1 MNATEPA
8 VLVQAKL
15 GLWDAISI
23 ILGIIIGA
31 GIYETPVGVFR
42 MIGDPWLTLGLWLLA
57 GVLALVGAL
66 CYAELATTYPRSGG
80 DYVYLTRAY
89 GPLAG
94 YLFGWAQLA
103 VIQTGSIGLMAY
115 IFADYGSR
123 LYHFGEF
130 SSVIYAAGA
139 IVGMTLL
146 NMLGVVLGK
155 TMQNVLTF
163 AKVVGLIGIIVA
175 GFAFASPTKPIVT
188 DGQVEKAENGQLTV
202 TTDASG
208 TPKVFEITD
217 KSQLLIDFQ
226 TKTKIKVNDKDE
238 EVAVTLQHFQ
248 PQTKKERDATGKEL
262 DKTTRQRVKV
272 LSPAAHPTEAAQV
285 FTVGE
290 GIPPYSLI
298 AFAMVLIFL
307 TYGGWND
314 AAFVAA
320 EVRNRQRNIPLAL
333 ICGTAGVTV
342 IYLLVNQ
349 AYISGLGFEGAQ
361 LSREVAADVL
371 KLLPW
376 AYGEQA
382 MCILVMVSALG
393 AVNGLIFTSSRI
405 YATLGA
411 DYSLFAKLGQWNAG
425 RGTPIWSLFLQMFI
439 SLTMVLAV
447 GTEQGQETL
456 NQGLEY
462 LGRKRVSWVG
472 QGGFYSLLQCTA
484 PIFWL
489 FFLMTGLALF
499 TLRRNDPT
507 IERPFSVPLFPLLPL
522 IFCATCGYMLY
533 SGIGYAGELGLV
545 GAVLVLAGIPFFVF
559 SRRSPGSGG
568 MS

>member
-8 VLVQAKL
+8 VPVQAKL

-66 CYAELATTYPRSGG
+66 RDAELATTYPRSGG
-80 DYVYLTRAY
+80 DYAYLTCAY
-89 GPLAG
+89 GPVAG
-94 YLFGWAQLA
+94 YLFGWL
-103 VIQTGSIGLMAY
+103 TGRYSNGQHWPHGIYLRGLW
-115 IFADYGSR
+115 FPSLSSR
-123 LYHFGEF
+123 RILFR
-130 SSVIYAAGA
+130 VYAAGA

-188 DGQVEKAENGQLTV
+188 TGYVDRAENGQLTLS
-202 TTDASG
+202 TDAG
-208 TPKVFEITD
+208 GAPKVFEITD

-226 TKTKIKVNDKDE
+226 TKTKIKANDKDE

-248 PQTKKERDATGKEL
+248 PHTKKEMDATGKEV

-272 LSPAAHPTEAAQV
+272 LSPTAHPTEAAQV

-405 YATLGA
+405 YATLGS

-425 RGTPIWSLFLQMFI
+425 RGTPIWSLLLQMFI
-439 SLTMVLAV
+439 SLAMVLAV
-447 GTEQGQETL
+447 GTEQGQEIL

-462 LGRKRVSWVG
+462 LGRKRVSWAG

-522 IFCATCGYMLY
+522 IFSATCGYMLY

-559 SRRSPGSGG
+559 SRRSPGSRG